1 MDTAYFRFDEALT
14 YFFPRSKKDK
24 TIAHPFDW
32 RGSVKDMI
40 ESLGVPHAEIELL
53 VVNGVSVDFDYIV
66 QADDHIDVYAR
77 AEAVDISPKVA
88 LRPPLEGRPSFILDQ
103 HLGRLAAYLRMM
115 GFDTLYR
122 NDYHDEELAQVSHDE
137 GRVLLTRD
145 VGLLKRGIVVYGYY
159 VRATHREKQL
169 AEITRRYDLA
179 QWIAPFKRC
188 MKCNG
193 LVETVNKEAVVD
205 ELPED
210 TAQFYDEFHRCD
222 SCKRVYWKGPHHQRM
237 EALMEQVL
245 EGCKTLDG
253 DQPG

>member
-14 YFFPRSKKDK
+14 FFLPRAKKHT
-24 TIAHPFDW
+24 TIEHPFDW

-40 ESLGVPHAEIELL
+40 ESLGVPHPEIELL
-53 VVNGVSVDFDYIV
+53 VANGVSVDFDYIV
-66 QADDHIDVYAR
+66 QSDDHIDVYSDAD
-77 AEAVDISPKVA
+77 AVNVSPKMP
-88 LRPPLEGRPSFILDQ
+88 LRLPLNIPPAFILDQ

-145 VGLLKRGIVVYGYY
+145 VGLLKRSMVIYGYY

-169 AEITRRYDLA
+169 AEISRRYGLVH
-179 QWIAPFKRC
+179 WVTPFKRC

-193 LVETVNKEAVVD
+193 LVETVAKESVLA

-210 TAQFYDEFHRCD
+210 TAQYYDVFHRCNT
-222 SCKRVYWKGPHHQRM
+222 CQRVYWKGAHHQRM
-237 EALMEQVL
+237 EALLEQVL
-245 EGCKTLDG
+245 RDC
-253 DQPG
+253 QR